1 MPASFG
7 HYVENTGNT
16 TLHFLEIFNTDRFQ
30 DISLAQVGFVCI
42 WLPFSCYLRVP
53 AMGVWGAG
61 DENADGGLALQ
72 WLALTPPDLVKA
84 HLDLDDETIAALSKT
99 KKTVVG
105 PSNST
110 IS

>member
-30 DISLAQVGFVCI
+30 DISLAQVGFICI
-42 WLPFSCYLRVP
+42 WLPFLHLRGS
-53 AMGVWGAG
+53 ALGAWGAG
-61 DENADGGLALQ
+61 DENADGRLALQ